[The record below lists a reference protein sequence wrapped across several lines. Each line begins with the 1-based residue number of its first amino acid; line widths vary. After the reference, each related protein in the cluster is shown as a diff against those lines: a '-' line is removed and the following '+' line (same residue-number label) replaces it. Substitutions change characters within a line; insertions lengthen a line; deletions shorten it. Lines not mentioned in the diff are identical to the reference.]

1 MTDSL
6 EIQRAAWNK
15 WNEAREGELHPI
27 PADQR
32 GVILSWFAA
41 LGRNDLKILE
51 VGCGA
56 GWLCDHLTAF
66 GEVTAIDLADEH
78 IAKAAVR
85 LPHVNFIAGDFM
97 QQDVGR
103 AFDVVVCLEV
113 LSHVA
118 DQAAFMS
125 RIAGLLKPVGYLML
139 ATQNRSALE
148 MSDLPRIPGQLRR
161 WVNRREL
168 TMLLMPA
175 FRVERMFSI
184 TPHFNRGPL
193 RILNSERL
201 RRTADVAKLG
211 SLLRVVKRI
220 EEKVGLGWTIMTL
233 AQAK

>member
-1 MTDSL
+1 MTDTL
-6 EIQRAAWNK
+6 EIQRTAWNK
-15 WNEAREGELHPI
+15 WNEVREGELHPI

-32 GVILSWFAA
+32 EVILSWLAA

-66 GEVTAIDLADEH
+66 GKVTAIDLADEH

-85 LPHVNFIAGDFM
+85 LPQVNFFAGDFM
-97 QQDVGR
+97 KQDVGH
-103 AFDVVVCLEV
+103 AFDVIVSLEV

-125 RIAGLLKPVGYLML
+125 RIAGLLKPGGHLML

-168 TMLLMPA
+168 TMLLTPA
-175 FRVERMFSI
+175 FQVEQMFSI

-201 RRTADVAKLG
+201 QRMADTAKLG

-233 AQAK
+233 ARVK